1 MNLPPPSW
9 TPGVCWWLP
18 RQERPLGWTE
28 GLEQNPFKDG
38 LSARGLGWWAWC
50 QGSWGKMRDPREL
63 GFCIMLDGHVLEA
76 VLEIRNGTDSWH
88 LVPWHQLYRTSV
100 SAGPHGPCG
109 VGVLGCVLNVYSLE
123 PSQPGFTFLPRDSC
137 SRWARLQWS
146 PVASRTVFM
155 DRKFGSLC
163 WIQTFPSLSS
173 SNQSVRLWGC
183 FLYDLGFKSEIEK
196 KISFFLGKI
205 S

>member
-63 GFCIMLDGHVLEA
+63 GFYIMLDGHVLEA

-146 PVASRTVFM
+146 PVASRTVSWTGNLAVSAGYRHFLLCPPPT
-155 DRKFGSLC
+155 RVSGFGDVSC
-163 WIQTFPSLSS
+163 TIWVLS
-173 SNQSVRLWGC
+173 QRQ
-183 FLYDLGFKSEIEK
+183 K
-196 KISFFLGKI
+196 KK
-205 S
+205 